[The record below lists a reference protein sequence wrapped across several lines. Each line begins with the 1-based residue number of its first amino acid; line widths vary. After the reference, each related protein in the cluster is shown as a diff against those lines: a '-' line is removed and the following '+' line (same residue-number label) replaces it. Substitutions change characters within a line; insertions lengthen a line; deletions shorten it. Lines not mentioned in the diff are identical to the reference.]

1 MYLGKALPL
10 VWIILALLSG
20 CQDDLF
26 NSKDTD
32 GFRYPPSQAYR
43 VTIPR
48 GVWGQVW
55 FWEGD
60 FMPVVCPGGDCFSGG
75 TITPVKRKV
84 FIHQLTSLDQVEAGD
99 SPEFFTAI
107 HTPLVDTLWSDEF
120 GFFQIELPPGR
131 YSFFV
136 LEDSLFYANGI
147 DGEGHILPVEV
158 KPDSVSMRQIDITY
172 RATF

>member
-1 MYLGKALPL
+1 MYLGRAIPL
-10 VWIILALLSG
+10 VWLVLALLSG
-20 CQDDLF
+20 CQDELF
-26 NSKDTD
+26 NSRQQN

-60 FMPVVCPGGDCFSGG
+60 FMPVVCPEGDCYPNGR
-75 TITPVKRKV
+75 ITPVKRKL
-84 FIHQLTSLDQVEAGD
+84 FIHQLTTFDQVEPVD
-99 SPEFFTAI
+99 SPAFFAAI
-107 HTPLVDTLWSDEF
+107 HTPLIGTTWSDKL

-136 LEDSLFYANGI
+136 LEDSLFYANGS
-147 DGEGHILPVEV
+147 DGNGHILPVEV